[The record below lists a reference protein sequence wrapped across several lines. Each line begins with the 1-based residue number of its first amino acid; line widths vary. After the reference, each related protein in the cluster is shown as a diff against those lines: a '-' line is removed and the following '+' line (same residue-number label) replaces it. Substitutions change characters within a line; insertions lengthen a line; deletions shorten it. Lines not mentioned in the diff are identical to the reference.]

1 MKNKRIH
8 VTFDDTTLEI
18 ISIIAKKENRSLSD
32 VVRRKVEDW
41 FENYEDQY
49 WADMASLIKVNEED
63 TIPAEEVWKC
73 IK

>member
-1 MKNKRIH
+1 MKNKRIY

-18 ISIIAKKENRSLSD
+18 IGIIAKKENRSLSD

-49 WADMASLIKVNEED
+49 WADIASLVNVDEEE

>member
-1 MKNKRIH
+1 MKNKRIY

-18 ISIIAKKENRSLSD
+18 IGIIAKKENRSLSD

-49 WADMASLIKVNEED
+49 WCDLVAGED
-63 TIPAEEVWKC
+63 TGETISAEEVFKNVQN
-73 IK
+73 

>member
-18 ISIIAKKENRSLSD
+18 IAIIAKKENRSLSD

>member
-18 ISIIAKKENRSLSD
+18 IAIIAKTENRSLSD

-49 WADMASLIKVNEED
+49 WCDLVAGED
-63 TIPAEEVWKC
+63 TGETIPAEEVFKNVQN
-73 IK
+73 